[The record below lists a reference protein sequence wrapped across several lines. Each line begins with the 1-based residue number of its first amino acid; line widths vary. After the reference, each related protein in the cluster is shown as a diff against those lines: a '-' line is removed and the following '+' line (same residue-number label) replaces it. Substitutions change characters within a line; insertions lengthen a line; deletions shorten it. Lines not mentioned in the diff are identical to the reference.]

1 MVIFEERDDMNLAM
15 KVSSD
20 FLRADVNFVMI
31 HVDSE
36 HHFLPQ
42 HTFEDSKKLVVPDLA
57 PGYYRIIVYMQNVEM
72 ARNTAFEPALFSFN
86 FRFFSFVEKDTT
98 FVHPVSVDHAGELAL
113 GEPITLKM
121 PFSTPEKVE
130 CYARGRRLPATLT
143 HDVLRHETDF
153 AFTFAVF
160 GEDLAFV
167 NEHAIVYHPEA
178 GEDVLKLVVDEGV
191 RVKLYHEEAFEEDPD
206 SQPIAVS
213 HGRLGNN
220 VGELVARGLK
230 ANEGYVIRLL
240 YAEDPD
246 DFEEKSTMECLMAT
260 LQVKVTSSD
269 SEYRCL
275 SEASLKGM
283 QAKIDSQTLPASL
296 DLRTLADR
304 GKHLLM
310 VS

>member
-1 MVIFEERDDMNLAM
+1 M
-15 KVSSD
+15 
-20 FLRADVNFVMI
+20 
-31 HVDSE
+31 
-36 HHFLPQ
+36 
-42 HTFEDSKKLVVPDLA
+42 
-57 PGYYRIIVYMQNVEM
+57 
-72 ARNTAFEPALFSFN
+72 
-86 FRFFSFVEKDTT
+86 
-98 FVHPVSVDHAGELAL
+98 
-113 GEPITLKM
+113 
-121 PFSTPEKVE
+121 
-130 CYARGRRLPATLT
+130 
-143 HDVLRHETDF
+143 
-153 AFTFAVF
+153 
-160 GEDLAFV
+160 
-167 NEHAIVYHPEA
+167 
-178 GEDVLKLVVDEGV
+178 
-191 RVKLYHEEAFEEDPD
+191 
-206 SQPIAVS
+206 
-213 HGRLGNN
+213 
-220 VGELVARGLK
+220 GELVARGLK